1 MNQSERRRFLIDRL
15 LSEQPQY
22 RQMQIPANAPEQR
35 ALLRALMNVRMPIA
49 IGEDFLA
56 VQNAYLQTVA
66 AEKGI
71 VSLDE
76 LTEIQSDMYLWR
88 GDITRVKVG
97 AIVNAANSGMTGC
110 YQPNHNCIDNCIHTY
125 AGIQLRLA
133 CAKLIA
139 MQGHEE
145 PTGQAKITPAYNLP
159 CGFVLHTVGPIVEG
173 KLTRNHEELLS
184 SCYRSCLALALEKG
198 IESVAFCC
206 ISTGVFMFPGK
217 RAAEIAVQT
226 VEDFKQNTSSRMKIL
241 FTVFKE
247 SDEQVYKGLLG

>member
-247 SDEQVYKGLLG
+247 SDEQVYKELLG